1 MNFALKRKNFF
12 IVIFF
17 ISLFSMIGAL
27 YFEFFLKLKPCIL
40 CLYQRVPYIVLI
52 FICLIGYNY
61 SDNLFWH
68 YLVVLIFLVS
78 VLISGYHVGIENS
91 IFPELS
97 TCKGSNLD
105 LTDKNQLLLSLNNQ
119 IVSCKNVLFEIF
131 GLSLATINLIISLTV
146 VTLGTIYIYNE
157 KNK

>member
-1 MNFALKRKNFF
+1 MNIALDRKNFF

-17 ISLFSMIGAL
+17 ISLFSIVGAL
-27 YFEFFLKLKPCIL
+27 YFEFILKLKPCIL
-40 CLYQRVPYIVLI
+40 CLYQRIPYIILI

-68 YLVVLIFLVS
+68 YLVILIFFIS

-91 IFPELS
+91 LFPELS
-97 TCKGSNLD
+97 TCKASNLD
-105 LTDKNQLLLSLNNQ
+105 LTDKKQLLQSLNNQ
-119 IVSCKNVLFEIF
+119 IASCKDVLFKIF

-146 VTLGTIYIYNE
+146 VALGTIYIYHE
-157 KNK
+157 KN

>member
-1 MNFALKRKNFF
+1 MNIALNRKNFF

-17 ISLFSMIGAL
+17 ISLFSIVGAL
-27 YFEFFLKLKPCIL
+27 YFEFILKLKPCIL
-40 CLYQRVPYIVLI
+40 CLYQRIPYIILI

-68 YLVVLIFLVS
+68 YLVILIFFIS

-91 IFPELS
+91 LFPELS
-97 TCKGSNLD
+97 TCKAGNLD
-105 LTDKNQLLLSLNNQ
+105 LTDKKQLLQSLNNQ
-119 IVSCKNVLFEIF
+119 IVSCKDVLFKIF

-146 VTLGTIYIYNE
+146 VALGTIYIYHE
-157 KNK
+157 KN

>member
-1 MNFALKRKNFF
+1 MNIALNRKYFF

-17 ISLFSMIGAL
+17 ISLFSIVGAL
-27 YFEFFLKLKPCIL
+27 YFEFILKLKPCIL
-40 CLYQRVPYIVLI
+40 CLYQRIPYIILI

-68 YLVVLIFLVS
+68 YLVILIFFIS

-91 IFPELS
+91 LFPELS
-97 TCKGSNLD
+97 TCKASNLD
-105 LTDKNQLLLSLNNQ
+105 LTDKKQLLQSLNNQ
-119 IVSCKNVLFEIF
+119 IVSCKDVLFKIF

-146 VTLGTIYIYNE
+146 VALGTIYIYHE
-157 KNK
+157 KN

>member
-1 MNFALKRKNFF
+1 MNITLDRKNFF

-17 ISLFSMIGAL
+17 ISLFSIVGAL
-27 YFEFFLKLKPCIL
+27 YFEFILKLKPCIL
-40 CLYQRVPYIVLI
+40 CLYQRIPYIILI

-68 YLVVLIFLVS
+68 YLVIIVFFIS

-91 IFPELS
+91 LFPELS
-97 TCKGSNLD
+97 TCKASNLD
-105 LTDKNQLLLSLNNQ
+105 LTDKKQLLQSLNNQ
-119 IVSCKNVLFEIF
+119 IVSCKDVLFKIF

-146 VTLGTIYIYNE
+146 VALGTIYIYHE
-157 KNK
+157 KN

>member
-1 MNFALKRKNFF
+1 MNIALNRKYFF

-17 ISLFSMIGAL
+17 ISLFSIVGDL
-27 YFEFFLKLKPCIL
+27 YFEFILKLKPCIL
-40 CLYQRVPYIVLI
+40 CLYQRIPYIILI

-68 YLVVLIFLVS
+68 YLVILIFFIS

-91 IFPELS
+91 LFPELS
-97 TCKGSNLD
+97 TCKASNLD
-105 LTDKNQLLLSLNNQ
+105 LTDKKQLLQSLNNQ
-119 IVSCKNVLFEIF
+119 IVSCKDVLFKIF

-146 VTLGTIYIYNE
+146 VALGTIYIYHE
-157 KNK
+157 KN

>member
-1 MNFALKRKNFF
+1 MNIALNRKYFF

-17 ISLFSMIGAL
+17 ISLFSIVGAL
-27 YFEFFLKLKPCIL
+27 YFEFILKLKPCIL
-40 CLYQRVPYIVLI
+40 CLYQRIPYIILI

-68 YLVVLIFLVS
+68 YLVILVFFIS

-91 IFPELS
+91 LFPELS
-97 TCKGSNLD
+97 TCKASNLD
-105 LTDKNQLLLSLNNQ
+105 LTDKKQLLQSLNNQ
-119 IVSCKNVLFEIF
+119 IVSCKDVLFKIF

-146 VTLGTIYIYNE
+146 VALGTIYIYHE
-157 KNK
+157 KN

>member
-1 MNFALKRKNFF
+1 MNIALDRKNFF

-17 ISLFSMIGAL
+17 ISLFSIVGAL
-27 YFEFFLKLKPCIL
+27 YFEFILKLKPCIL
-40 CLYQRVPYIVLI
+40 CLYQRIPYIILI

-68 YLVVLIFLVS
+68 YLVILIFFIS

-91 IFPELS
+91 LFPELS
-97 TCKGSNLD
+97 TCKASNLD
-105 LTDKNQLLLSLNNQ
+105 LTDKKQLLQSLNNQ
-119 IVSCKNVLFEIF
+119 IVSCKDVLFKIF

-146 VTLGTIYIYNE
+146 VALGTIYIYYE
-157 KNK
+157 KN

>member
-1 MNFALKRKNFF
+1 MNIALDRKNFF

-17 ISLFSMIGAL
+17 ISLFSIVGAL
-27 YFEFFLKLKPCIL
+27 YFEFILKLKPCIL
-40 CLYQRVPYIVLI
+40 CLYQRIPYIILI

-68 YLVVLIFLVS
+68 YLVILIFFIS

-91 IFPELS
+91 LFPELS
-97 TCKGSNLD
+97 TCKAGNLD
-105 LTDKNQLLLSLNNQ
+105 LTDKKQLLQSLNNQ
-119 IVSCKNVLFEIF
+119 IVSCKDVLFKIF

-146 VTLGTIYIYNE
+146 VALGTIYIYHE
-157 KNK
+157 KN

>member
-1 MNFALKRKNFF
+1 MNIAFERKNFF

-17 ISLFSMIGAL
+17 ISLFSIVGAL
-27 YFEFFLKLKPCIL
+27 YFEFILKLKPCIL
-40 CLYQRVPYIVLI
+40 CLYQRVPYIILI

-68 YLVVLIFLVS
+68 YLVILVFFIS

-91 IFPELS
+91 LFPELS
-97 TCKGSNLD
+97 TCKASNLD
-105 LTDKNQLLLSLNNQ
+105 LTDKKQLLQSLNNQ
-119 IVSCKNVLFEIF
+119 IVSCKDVLFKIF

-146 VTLGTIYIYNE
+146 VALGTIYIYHE
-157 KNK
+157 KN